1 MKQTKYIHSS
11 KINAVRQTVSVVMA
25 AFAIFA
31 STSLTS
37 CVKDELFNT
46 PHPDKGAVVFS
57 ADFSERSTSCTVPA
71 EYLLLHTCCGA
82 AEPCTMPGMAGK
94 CHPELFAPGRHTFH
108 AWNSC
113 ERITVTDAV
122 AKVNETA
129 QGVIESLPGYFFT
142 AHREIDVV
150 QDDTLRV
157 NLPMVQRTRDLHF
170 DLTVTE
176 GDPRR
181 RKSVTGTLTGIAGA
195 FDLAA
200 QQITGEAVSTAFAFT
215 RTGNKLI
222 ADARLLGVTG
232 GRQTLVIDITFSDG
246 RTQTTESDLTE
257 HLTDFGSDMTETF
270 RLAGDL
276 NTPIEAD
283 MNASI
288 NNWKPGNGGGEDA
301 DIK

>member
-11 KINAVRQTVSVVMA
+11 KINAVRQTVSAVMA
-25 AFAIFA
+25 AFAIFVA
-31 STSLTS
+31 TSLTS

-82 AEPCTMPGMAGK
+82 AEPCTMPGMAEK

-108 AWNSC
+108 AWNGC
-113 ERITVTDAV
+113 EWITVTDAV

-129 QGVIESLPGYFFT
+129 QGVIESLPGYLFT
-142 AHREIDVV
+142 ARREIDVV

-157 NLPMVQRTRDLHF
+157 NLPMAQHTRDLHF

-176 GDPRR
+176 GDPGRI
-181 RKSVTGTLTGIAGA
+181 KSVTGTLTGIAGA

-200 QQITGEAVSTAFAFT
+200 QKITGDAVSTVPTFN
-215 RTGNKLI
+215 RTGDKVSAEL
-222 ADARLLGVTG
+222 RLLGTMG
-232 GRQTLVIDITFSDG
+232 DAQILTLEIIFTNGD
-246 RTQTTESDLTE
+246 TQTVESDISE
-257 HLTDFGSDMTETF
+257 A
-270 RLAGDL
+270 LAGFNGGKETMTLSGDL
-276 NTPIEAD
+276 LLPIEGAFSGSIEGWQQAD
-283 MNASI
+283 G
-288 NNWKPGNGGGEDA
+288 GNTDA
-301 DIK
+301 H